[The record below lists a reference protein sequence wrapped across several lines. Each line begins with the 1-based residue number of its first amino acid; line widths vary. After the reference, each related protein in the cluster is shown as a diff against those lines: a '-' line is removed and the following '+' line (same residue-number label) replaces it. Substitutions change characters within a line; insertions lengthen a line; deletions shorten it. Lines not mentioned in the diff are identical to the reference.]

1 MGLLKLLN
9 NVQNFNYYTG
19 TGNFIQ
25 KSLQYSKDQPQ
36 AGYSGQPF
44 IKWAFPE
51 NASQDIKKYYLNNRS
66 NLDYPMRGGS
76 STVVEIGVV
85 APKSAEIDKKRIQ
98 AFMRSNPKGPIFIQK
113 QIGLQL
119 SNPKIEVGNQI
130 NLSGTG
136 NTGFSGEIEYTRIY
150 NEGKNT
156 LAQVAYQGSGVHA
169 DRHGTV
175 AFNSDSI
182 NYFNTV
188 SKKDSKDN
196 RLIVLLNTKIRSSQ
210 PSIANINL
218 ITRLGI
224 SSFNDQLFNY
234 LGGPGSKYGLGVTT
248 IRRYVDSGILT
259 DSEKQVSREGNRIG
273 TINESNFSNTFN
285 YSKLAQKVP
294 YSEKPTAFLTDFRT
308 EVGGKQQPDGRYE
321 RLSIEQS
328 KGWGRPGKK
337 KSSYINYIDVDID
350 SIDKL
355 NKLDVFKFDS
365 DQNSPWNTQ
374 SQKDDAKD
382 IIKFGFEAVDND
394 DPTKS
399 LAILFRAF
407 LDSFNDTHGAQYSS
421 FRYIG
426 RGDELY
432 VYQGFAR
439 DITFSFKIA
448 AQTRSEMI
456 PLYRKLTALAS
467 QIYPDYSE
475 SGVMR
480 APLLKL
486 TIGDYIY
493 RQPGFLQ
500 NISIAF
506 QTDYPWEIALDKLG
520 DDSDMYELPQ
530 ILNVV
535 CSFKVIHNFLPQR
548 AGFKDGNVFIP
559 ALLTPDPSTIP
570 SIKERVDL
578 GGGVIADITDQN
590 NLFGIGKN
598 ISTQKIDVDS
608 NTL

>member
-9 NVQNFNYYTG
+9 NVKDFNYYTG
-19 TGNFIQ
+19 KGNFIQ
-25 KSLQYSKDQPQ
+25 KTLQYSKDQPQ

-51 NASQDIKKYYLNNRS
+51 NASQNINNYYKSNRS
-66 NLDYPMRGGS
+66 SLDYPMRGGS
-76 STVVEIGVV
+76 TTVVEIGIV
-85 APKSAEIDKKRIQ
+85 APKSAEIDRKRIT
-98 AFMRSNPKGPIFIQK
+98 AFMKSNPKGPIFIQK

-119 SNPKIEVGNQI
+119 SNPKIEVGSQI
-130 NLSGTG
+130 NLSNTG
-136 NTGFSGEIEYTRIY
+136 NTGFLGEIEYTRIY
-150 NEGKNT
+150 NEGRNT
-156 LAQVAYQGSGVHA
+156 LAQVGYQGSGTHA
-169 DRHGTV
+169 DRHGIV
-175 AFNSDSI
+175 AFNSSKI

-188 SKKDSKDN
+188 SQKESKDN
-196 RLIVLLNTKIRSSQ
+196 RLIVLLNTKIRQAQSS
-210 PSIANINL
+210 IDNINA

-224 SSFNDQLFNY
+224 STFRDQLFNY

-248 IRRYVDSGILT
+248 IKRYVDTGVLT
-259 DSEKQVSREGNRIG
+259 DSEKQASRKGTKIG
-273 TINESNFSNTFN
+273 TVNESNFSYTFN
-285 YSKLAQKVP
+285 YNKLAQQIP

-308 EVGGKQQPDGRYE
+308 QVGGKQQPDGRYKT
-321 RLSIEQS
+321 LSIEQS
-328 KGWGRPGKK
+328 KGWGRPGKI
-337 KSSYINYIDVDID
+337 KSSYINYTDVDFD

-355 NKLDVFKFDS
+355 NNLDVFRFDS
-365 DQNSPWNTQ
+365 DNNSPWNTATE
-374 SQKDDAKD
+374 KDDAKD
-382 IIKFGFEAVDND
+382 LIKFGFEAVDND
-394 DPTKS
+394 EPTKS

-407 LDSFNDTHGAQYSS
+407 LDSFNDSHAAQYTS
-421 FRYIG
+421 FRYVG

-456 PLYRKLTALAS
+456 PLYRKLTSLAS

-475 SGVMR
+475 TGIMR
-480 APLLKL
+480 APLVKL
-486 TIGDYIY
+486 TVGDYVY

-500 NISIAF
+500 NVTIAF
-506 QTDYPWEIALDKLG
+506 QNDYPWEIALDKTG

-530 ILNVV
+530 ILNVN
-535 CSFKVIHNFLPQR
+535 CTFKVIHNFLPQR

-559 ALLTPDPSTIP
+559 SLLTPDPSTIA
-570 SIKERVDL
+570 SVTERADL
-578 GGGVIADITDQN
+578 GGGVIADNTTQK
-590 NLFGIGKN
+590 NLFGIGKT